1 MRCRRILGVSC
12 TQCWAELIAIGIT
25 NNIKYAI
32 IGNVKKL
39 ISDFLVLNIRANIAS
54 ASLLIIRI
62 STRTICTK
70 YFFLR
75 YLFSHNLLLRAS
87 AQRQALLASGGG
99 CRFSVR
105 FARARHLSSARI
117 VGQTHDGRTALW
129 ASLHF
134 ATKRLCFDCFA
145 CRDWKYFA
153 RAIWNRINT
162 KAKTRTAVLEMV
174 DCTFFT
180 NTIFFH
186 VLPNYVFSGMYIRN
200 LIFRTSSASF

>member
-1 MRCRRILGVSC
+1 MQFS
-12 TQCWAELIAIGIT
+12 
-25 NNIKYAI
+25 
-32 IGNVKKL
+32 
-39 ISDFLVLNIRANIAS
+39 
-54 ASLLIIRI
+54 SL
-62 STRTICTK
+62 SK
-70 YFFLR
+70 
-75 YLFSHNLLLRAS
+75 S
-87 AQRQALLASGGG
+87 AQRQALLASGGER
-99 CRFSVR
+99 RFTVR
-105 FARARHLSSARI
+105 FARARHLSSARF

-153 RAIWNRINT
+153 RAIWHRINT

-186 VLPNYVFSGMYIRN
+186 VLPNGSLYWREPKPTQFFSHTHRRSAQRKRLLGALQCSHSSFVRRHLKRFQTTPSSTPPVTNSISP
-200 LIFRTSSASF
+200 ISCSASHIAHIAILAPNG